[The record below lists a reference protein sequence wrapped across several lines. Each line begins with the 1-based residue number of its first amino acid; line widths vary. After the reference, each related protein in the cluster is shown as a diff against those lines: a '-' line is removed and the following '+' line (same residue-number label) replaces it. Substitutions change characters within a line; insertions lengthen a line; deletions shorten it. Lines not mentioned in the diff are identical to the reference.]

1 MFCYALLCY
10 DILCAHTC
18 DFRSLKTLSR
28 VKIFRS
34 SVQCFMSGQKLFLET
49 KISWVLSVY
58 YFLM

>member
-28 VKIFRS
+28 AKIFRS